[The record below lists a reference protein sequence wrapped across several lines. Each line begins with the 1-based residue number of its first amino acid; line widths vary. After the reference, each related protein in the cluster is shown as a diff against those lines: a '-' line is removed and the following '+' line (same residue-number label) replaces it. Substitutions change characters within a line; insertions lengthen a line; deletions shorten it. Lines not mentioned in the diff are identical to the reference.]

1 MGTATSPHDFGI
13 HPSDAVTVCEGEV
26 GGGGREELVT
36 IGHQW
41 HPGRLLYYNR
51 AELKQSDHR
60 PVLALIEVDIYQV
73 DPARR
78 SQVRDE
84 VTLSLGPL
92 DPTVVIQEIEEG
104 GEISVPHL
112 LDALRTYGEVVLVR

>member
-1 MGTATSPHDFGI
+1 MI
-13 HPSDAVTVCEGEV
+13 
-26 GGGGREELVT
+26 
-36 IGHQW
+36 
-41 HPGRLLYYNR
+41 
-51 AELKQSDHR
+51 
-60 PVLALIEVDIYQV
+60 ALIEVDIYQV

-92 DPTVVIQEIEEG
+92 DPTVVVQEMEEG

-112 LDALRTYGEVVLVR
+112 LESLRTYGEVVLVR